1 MTIAKSN
8 SGSTETVEKIEIARH
23 YCPGR
28 AVNSACNALGMVR
41 SNVMQPLK

>member
-23 YCPGR
+23 YCR
-28 AVNSACNALGMVR
+28 NRLIKAVCT
-41 SNVMQPLK
+41 